1 MIKDKW
7 ICLVILGLIL
17 ILCSGTSGNNDFDR
31 AVIDKIVDLYSLDT
45 TSTEVE
51 IIRTGIPV
59 PAENYDSL
67 RVTPLS
73 EAPADGLAPFLIT
86 IYQKDGQLSTGQ
98 ARARIRRFADV
109 LITADR
115 LKQHEAVTPD
125 KVILERMEITS
136 LTERSL
142 TNAAELKGKWTKRGI
157 NKGQILSTGLLEEIP
172 AIVTGQGVSILYRMS
187 NMEITAAGTA
197 LEAGYKNEMIKVRNT
212 QSGRIISCAIID
224 SQTVQ
229 VSAP

>member
-1 MIKDKW
+1 MIRDKW

-17 ILCSGTSGNNDFDR
+17 IFCSGTSANNDFDR
-31 AVIDKIVDLYSLDT
+31 AVINKIVGLYNLDT

-51 IIRTGIPV
+51 IIKTGIPL

-67 RVTPLS
+67 RVAPLS

-86 IYQKDGQLSTGQ
+86 IYQKDGRLSTGQ
-98 ARARIRRFADV
+98 ARARIRHFADV
-109 LITADR
+109 LVTGDR

-125 KVILERMEITS
+125 KVIFERMEITS
-136 LTERSL
+136 LTEKPL
-142 TNAAELKGKWTKRGI
+142 TTAAELKGKWTKRSI

-172 AIVTGQGVSILYRMS
+172 AIINGQGVSILYRMS

-197 LEAGYKNEMIKVRNT
+197 LEAGYKDETIKVRNT